1 MSVDP
6 MQATSAGGERQTPEK
21 TEHPAPPPLSSAPG
35 NAPKEEIATAQSGAA
50 SPLIPEHEFKVQL
63 DSATDDIMVYRVLDT
78 KSGAL
83 VFQVPSAEVLSGIHQ
98 SQELLQQIASRGN
111 AATADEVP
119 ATAVTGEGKNH
130 GRKL

>member
-6 MQATSAGGERQTPEK
+6 VQATSAGVERQTPEIK
-21 TEHPAPPPLSSAPG
+21 VHAAPPPLSAASG
-35 NAPKEEIATAQSGAA
+35 NAPKAETATTQSGAA
-50 SPLIPEHEFKVQL
+50 TLLIPEHEFKVQL
-63 DSATDDIMVYRVLDT
+63 DSATDNIMVYQVLDT

-111 AATADEVP
+111 AATDE
-119 ATAVTGEGKNH
+119 ATAASVKGEGKNH
-130 GRKL
+130 GSKL